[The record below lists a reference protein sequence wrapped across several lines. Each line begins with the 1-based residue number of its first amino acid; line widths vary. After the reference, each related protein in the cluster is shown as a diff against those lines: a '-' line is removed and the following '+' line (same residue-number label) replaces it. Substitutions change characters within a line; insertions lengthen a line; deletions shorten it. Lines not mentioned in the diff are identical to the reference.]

1 METRKPNINETLSI
15 KRDNKKSIDYNE
27 IVEICPSVHYV
38 NLDIAII

>member
-1 METRKPNINETLSI
+1 MEIKKPNINETLSI
-15 KRDNKKSIDYNE
+15 KRNKKNRIDHNE